1 MKELDFLLDGK
12 ENGLVAINE
21 DGNIM
26 SIGDYHY
33 RSGEKLFKN
42 IELMKALIE
51 REGITSYDVAVV
63 LDYKKETQ
71 KIIPS
76 EKLLKPSPD
85 YYEYLDL
92 GNDEIYTICL
102 DIPKET
108 LIYSGYF
115 TFTENPNERITDY
128 DEGKAISEKCYNALL
143 ECLALEQ
150 RRGHISKSEVDHMHS
165 VATFLTKR
173 RIYNSTLSLRIMR
186 GFELV
191 RVNRFRKEL
200 EFKVFPFDNN
210 VDKYK
215 NIYFAFSKNNDE
227 NISDKIYF
235 GSMYKILNNIKE
247 TLQTQYPDLLANYK
261 ITNTRHIEL

>member
-1 MKELDFLLDGK
+1 MMKELDFLLDGK
-12 ENGLVAINE
+12 ENGLVILNKE

-26 SIGDYHY
+26 TIGRYHQT
-33 RSGEKLFKN
+33 LFKS
-42 IELMKALIE
+42 IELMKATIE
-51 REGITSYDVAVV
+51 REKVTSYDVAVV
-63 LDYKKETQ
+63 LNYKSKNQ
-71 KIIPS
+71 IIIPS
-76 EKLLKPSPD
+76 EKLLKPSID
-85 YYEYLDL
+85 YYEYIDL
-92 GNDEIYTICL
+92 NNDQFYTICL
-102 DIPKET
+102 DVPKET
-108 LIYSGYF
+108 IICSGYF
-115 TFTENPNERITDY
+115 TFTENPNERITNY
-128 DEGKAISEKCYNALL
+128 EEGKIISEKCYNALL
-143 ECLALEQ
+143 ESIALEQ
-150 RRGHISKSEVDHMHS
+150 KKGNVAKSEVDHMHS

-191 RVNRFRKEL
+191 RINKYRKDI

-215 NIYFAFSKNNDE
+215 NIYFVFSKNNDE

>member
-26 SIGDYHY
+26 SIGYYHQ
-33 RSGEKLFKN
+33 KLFKS

-92 GNDEIYTICL
+92 GNDEVYTICL

-191 RVNRFRKEL
+191 RVNKFRKEL

-215 NIYFAFSKNNDE
+215 NIYFAFSKNTEERLNNKAYNE
-227 NISDKIYF
+227 STKC
-235 GSMYKILNNIKE
+235 ILNNIKE
-247 TLQTQYPDLLANYK
+247 ELNKQYPDLLADYK
-261 ITNTRHIEL
+261 IINNREIAL